1 MARVRLLMTSLFFF
15 TVVAA
20 AHKAEAQGLRQV
32 NVTIPALTESLV
44 AFYLGKE
51 KGYLREEGLDV
62 ELIMVDPS
70 GGDTRR
76 NRQPRAAR
84 KSLAHLLSRTG
95 FKDVPTLQRA
105 SDFSIT

>member
-76 NRQPRAAR
+76 NRQPRAAAEIFGP
-84 KSLAHLLSRTG
+84 SSEQDG
-95 FKDVPTLQRA
+95 IQRRADAAA
-105 SDFSIT
+105 SF

>member
-1 MARVRLLMTSLFFF
+1 MARVRLMTSLSFF

-20 AHKAEAQGLRQV
+20 AYKAEAQGLRQV

-70 GGDTRR
+70 GGDTDGTV
-76 NRQPRAAR
+76 NQEQQR

>member
-1 MARVRLLMTSLFFF
+1 MARVRLLMTSLSFF

-20 AHKAEAQGLRQV
+20 AHKAEAQGFRQV

-44 AFYLGKE
+44 AFYLGIE
-51 KGYLREEGLDV
+51 KGYLREKGLDV

-76 NRQPRAAR
+76 NRQPRAAAGIFGP
-84 KSLAHLLSRTG
+84 SSEQDG
-95 FKDVPTLQRA
+95 IQRRADAAA
-105 SDFSIT
+105 SS